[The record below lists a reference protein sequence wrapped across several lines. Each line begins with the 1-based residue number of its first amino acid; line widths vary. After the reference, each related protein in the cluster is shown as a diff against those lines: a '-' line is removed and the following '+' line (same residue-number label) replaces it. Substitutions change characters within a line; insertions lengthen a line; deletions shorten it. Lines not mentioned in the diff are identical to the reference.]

1 MGLQPPNGKPS
12 GCAAAATSNKE
23 IKLMKSRFFVLL
35 SMALAT
41 LMLTLAVSAQRK
53 NDKPSVNPNMNVKPK
68 KMLTCSPGQGKD
80 VSTPLNVKNPT
91 AQDLAAGTV
100 IYWSAKVNGGGTAN
114 NKQTL
119 TSVLKKNNGNE
130 VS

>member
-1 MGLQPPNGKPS
+1 
-12 GCAAAATSNKE
+12 
-23 IKLMKSRFFVLL
+23 VLV
-35 SMALAT
+35 T

-53 NDKPSVNPNMNVKPK
+53 NDKPSTDQGLTMKPK
-68 KMLTCSPGQGKD
+68 KMLTCAPGQGKD

-119 TSVLKKNNGNE
+119 SGILKKNNGNE
-130 VS
+130 VSLLGPPGNLSSCQAWTY

>member
-1 MGLQPPNGKPS
+1 
-12 GCAAAATSNKE
+12 
-23 IKLMKSRFFVLL
+23 MKSKFFVLM
-35 SMALAT
+35 SMTLAT
-41 LMLTLAVSAQRK
+41 LMLTLAVSAQRADNK
-53 NDKPSVNPNMNVKPK
+53 NPGLTMKPK

-114 NKQTL
+114 DKQTL
-119 TSVLKKNNGNE
+119 SGVLKKNNGNE
-130 VS
+130 VSLLGPPGNLSSCQAWVY